1 MMNYN
6 EALSFIHSINSMFC
20 NPGLERTL
28 SLCESLGNPQDELKF
43 IHIAGTNGKGSTSS
57 MLSSILIQAGYKI
70 GLYTSPF
77 IIRFNERIRVN
88 GVEISDEDLARIT
101 SIVRPI
107 AEKMDDKP
115 TEFELITAIAF
126 YYFKEVGCD
135 FVVLECGL
143 GGRYDAT
150 NVIKTSILSLITGI
164 SLDHTAILGNTI
176 EKIAWEKAGII
187 KQGVPIIFG
196 GDNHDAL
203 SVIRSEAKDRSAAFY
218 SSNYEKVKL
227 KKADLSGSTFD
238 FGDYKDVEISLLG
251 LYQLKN
257 SALVLSAVDKLSE
270 LGVNIPNDAIYRGL
284 KLAKWPAR
292 FEIISKSPRI
302 IFDGAHNAEG
312 ISSAKSSIK
321 EYFKDQKIIAISG
334 VLADK
339 DYEKI
344 AKDIASVSRIVFTIT
359 PDNPRALTAEKYADV
374 IKNHGAESTPC
385 QEISEAI
392 NSAINETKNTG
403 ESIVILGSLYTYG
416 DVIKEIS
423 KIKEN

>member
-28 SLCESLGNPQDELKF
+28 SLCESLGNPQDKLKF

-57 MLSSILIQAGYKI
+57 MLSSILIQAGYKV

-88 GVEISDEDLARIT
+88 GAEISDEDLARIT

-292 FEIISKSPRI
+292 FEIISESPRI

-321 EYFKDQKIIAISG
+321 EYFKDRKIIAISG

-385 QEISEAI
+385 PTMSEAI

>member
-28 SLCESLGNPQDELKF
+28 SLCESLDNPQDALKF

-57 MLSSILIQAGYKI
+57 MLSSILIQAGYKV

-88 GVEISDEDLARIT
+88 GVEISNDDLARIT

-107 AEKMDDKP
+107 AEKMEDKP

-176 EKIAWEKAGII
+176 EKIAREKAGII
-187 KQGVPIIFG
+187 KRGVPIIYG
-196 GDNHDAL
+196 GDN
-203 SVIRSEAKDRSAAFY
+203 SAALTVIKKEAEEKSAPFY
-218 SSNYEKVKL
+218 RSDYEKVKL
-227 KKADLSGSTFD
+227 KKSDLSGSEFD
-238 FGDYKDVEISLLG
+238 FGDYKDVKISLLG

-257 SALVLSAVDKLSE
+257 SALVLSAVNKLSE

-312 ISSAKSSIK
+312 ISSAKSSIE
-321 EYFKDQKIIAISG
+321 EYFKDQKVIAISG

-344 AKDIASVSRIVFTIT
+344 AKDIASVARIVFTIT

-374 IKNHGAESTPC
+374 IRKYGAESTSC

-392 NSAINETKNTG
+392 NSAISEAKNRG
-403 ESIVILGSLYTYG
+403 ESIIILGSLYTYG